1 MARRKSFIERLG
13 LEPDE
18 LVGLVGIVL
27 ALTLIIA
34 FILVVKL
41 IDSVPA

>member
-18 LVGLVGIVL
+18 LDGLVRIAIL
-27 ALTLIIA
+27 LILIA
-34 FILVVKL
+34 ASLVMRV
-41 IDSVPA
+41 IDAVPA